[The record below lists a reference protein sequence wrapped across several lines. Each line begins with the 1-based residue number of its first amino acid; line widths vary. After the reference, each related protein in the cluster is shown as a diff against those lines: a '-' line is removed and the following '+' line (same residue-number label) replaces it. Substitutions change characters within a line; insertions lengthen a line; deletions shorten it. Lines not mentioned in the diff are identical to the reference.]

1 VPEYKDDKAETKRP
15 SRIAQFEKDGVE
27 VTMPEC
33 DAMHLVSYL
42 YEIGPTLP
50 NGMGDSPLTHVEISA
65 WQQNTGVELSSWE
78 ARTLHRAS
86 LEYLSE
92 SQRATKPDAEAPWGD
107 APYLRPPVDEVAL
120 RLQRSMLEL
129 CNL

>member
-1 VPEYKDDKAETKRP
+1 LKLEEWE
-15 SRIAQFEKDGVE
+15 SLE
-27 VTMPEC
+27 MPEC

-50 NGMGDSPLTHVEISA
+50 NGMGDAPLTHLEIEA
-65 WQQNTGVELSSWE
+65 WQRNTGIELSSWE
-78 ARTLHRAS
+78 ARVLHSSS
-86 LEYLSE
+86 LAYLSE
-92 SQRATKPDAEAPWGD
+92 SQRATKPDAEAPWAE
-107 APYLRPPVDEVAL
+107 APYLRPPIDEVAL

>member
-1 VPEYKDDKAETKRP
+1 MPEYKDDKSETKRP

-50 NGMGDSPLTHVEISA
+50 NGVGDAPLTHLEIEA
-65 WQQNTGVELSSWE
+65 WQRNTGIELSSWE
-78 ARTLHRAS
+78 SRVLHAS
-86 LEYLSE
+86 SLAYLSE
-92 SQRATKPDAEAPWGD
+92 SQRATKPEAEAPWAD
-107 APYLRPPVDEVAL
+107 APYVKPAPNNVAL
-120 RLQRSMLEL
+120 RMQQAMIEMASM
-129 CNL
+129 

>member
-27 VTMPEC
+27 VTMPDC

-50 NGMGDSPLTHVEISA
+50 NGMGESA
-65 WQQNTGVELSSWE
+65 ITDPVLESWQRNTGISLDSWE
-78 ARTLHRAS
+78 ARTVVRLS
-86 LEYLSE
+86 KEYLNE
-92 SQRATKPDAEAPWGD
+92 SQRATKPEAEAPWAD
-107 APYLRPPVDEVAL
+107 APYVKPAPNQVAL
-120 RLQRSMLEL
+120 RMQAAMIEMASM
-129 CNL
+129 